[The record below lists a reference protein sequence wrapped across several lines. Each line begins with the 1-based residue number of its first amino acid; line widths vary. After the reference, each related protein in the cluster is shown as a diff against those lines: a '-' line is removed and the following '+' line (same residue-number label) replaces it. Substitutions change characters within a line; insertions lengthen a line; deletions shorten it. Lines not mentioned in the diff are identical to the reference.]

1 MEAMEARIANSKN
14 MFKKLNEQQEI
25 NAAKQE
31 AKVMT
36 PEEVA
41 RLPLLEVFEDL
52 NDIASLDEWKRLF
65 IQAQGTKK

>member
-1 MEAMEARIANSKN
+1 MNMAMQISTPEDRKRLYQCLSGP
-14 MFKKLNEQQEI
+14 FE
-25 NAAKQE
+25 
-31 AKVMT
+31 MT

>member
-25 NAAKQE
+25 NAAKE
-31 AKVMT
+31 NAKVMT

-41 RLPLLEVFEDL
+41 FTNEIETD
-52 NDIASLDEWKRLF
+52 K
-65 IQAQGTKK
+65 